1 MQALPYVL
9 NECLANMQEMTLTL
23 GVSAALVSQAQVP
36 GLRSVDAVEGAKCAN
51 SKRRASCWSCS
62 TVWRMMRPVSQ
73 GSKFFFASSSESDL
87 DLLHV
92 NLPLSLRPCIDA
104 ISAPSAFFAGTE
116 MRLCFVFVK

>member
-36 GLRSVDAVEGAKCAN
+36 GLRSVDAVEGAN

-87 DLLHV
+87 HLLHV
-92 NLPLSLRPCIDA
+92 NLALSLRPCIDA

-116 MRLCFVFVK
+116 MHLCFVFVK